1 MAFMEWETSY
11 QLGVQPFDEHHRHLV
26 GLLNRTYDDFTANAD
41 EKSLGLIL
49 DELVDYVAY
58 HFKAEEEWISG
69 HHHPQ
74 TQQHCEAHEKFT
86 QRVLQIQS
94 DFHDGKTVMISV
106 EILFLLKTW
115 LTEHIL
121 KVDAKYYRDIMSAA

>member
-1 MAFMEWETSY
+1 MAFMEWEISY
-11 QLGVQPFDEHHRHLV
+11 ELGVQPFDEHHRHLV
-26 GLLNRTYDDFTANAD
+26 GLLNKTYDDFMAHAD

-58 HFKAEEEWISG
+58 HFKAEEEWISENN
-69 HHHPQ
+69 HPQ
-74 TQQHCEAHEKFT
+74 TQQHCEAHEKFA
-86 QRVLQIQS
+86 QRVSQIQS

-121 KVDAKYYRDIMSAA
+121 KVDANYYKSIMSAA